1 MNQNNGRFA
10 GSIVMLFSAAMFGY
24 FGFYLIK
31 PVSASGQPIL
41 FMVLLT
47 WTLRISAALFLLSA
61 LLTVVRPILGNLL
74 YSLVGVVGAGLFVV
88 VVVMDFTDP
97 KNQTISPILL
107 LLFAAW
113 NGYGSWSALRSI
125 LVSKQHVG
133 VAGGGPEP
141 AGGQ

>member
-1 MNQNNGRFA
+1 MNQINGRFA
-10 GSIVMLFSAAMFGY
+10 GPIVMLFSAAMFGY
-24 FGFYLIK
+24 FGFYVMK
-31 PVSASGQPIL
+31 PVSTSGQPIL

-74 YSLVGVVGAGLFVV
+74 YSLAGVVGAGLFVV
-88 VVVMDFTDP
+88 VVVMDLTDP

-113 NGYGSWSALRSI
+113 NGYGSWLSLRSI
-125 LVSKQHVG
+125 LGSREHVG
-133 VAGGGPEP
+133 DLGGGPEA

>member
-1 MNQNNGRFA
+1 MNQNNRRFA
-10 GSIVMLFSAAMFGY
+10 GSIVMLFSAALFGY

-31 PVSASGQPIL
+31 PVSTSGQPIL

-125 LVSKQHVG
+125 FLSKQHAGVG
-133 VAGGGPEP
+133 WGGPEA